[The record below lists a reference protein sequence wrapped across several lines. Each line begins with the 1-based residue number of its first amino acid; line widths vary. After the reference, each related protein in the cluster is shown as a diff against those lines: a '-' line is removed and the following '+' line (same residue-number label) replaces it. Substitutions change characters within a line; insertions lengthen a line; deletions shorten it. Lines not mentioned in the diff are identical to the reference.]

1 MCNIS
6 DDDAPR
12 VIMQINF
19 DAFITSIFLDKID
32 HRRLKSFQPRDLKK
46 PHKIITKL
54 KLRFTFQIIIDRI
67 NNFLD
72 NFDRS

>member
-6 DDDAPR
+6 DDDAPS

-32 HRRLKSFQPRDLKK
+32 HRRLKSFKPRDLKN
-46 PHKIITKL
+46 PTKL
-54 KLRFTFQIIIDRI
+54 LR
-67 NNFLD
+67 N
-72 NFDRS
+72 